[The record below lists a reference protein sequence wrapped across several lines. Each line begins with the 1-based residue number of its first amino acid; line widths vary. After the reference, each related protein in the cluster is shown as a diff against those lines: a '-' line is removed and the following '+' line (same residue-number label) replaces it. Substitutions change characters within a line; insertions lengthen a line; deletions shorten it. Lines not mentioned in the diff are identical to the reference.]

1 MGNYKENKLSDKEDK
16 KIEQEVHS
24 QDADENLEVEE
35 EVVNPLEELEAK
47 VAELE
52 DLRLRD
58 LAEFE
63 NIKKRLEKEKMQSIA
78 YSQEAFARD
87 LLSVIDSLDSAN
99 LAFENEGDDNV
110 EKIKEGIDL
119 TIDQF
124 KKIFEKHGVELVDI
138 ESEFN
143 PNFHEAVMKV
153 DSQEHAEGA
162 IVQVFQK
169 GYKIKDRVL
178 RPAMVSIAK

>member
-1 MGNYKENKLSDKEDK
+1 MSEKEDK
-16 KIEQEVHS
+16 KVEK
-24 QDADENLEVEE
+24 EVELQDESELE
-35 EVVNPLEELEAK
+35 EQAEVLEETHFKEELEAK
-47 VAELE
+47 IAELE

-63 NIKKRLEKEKMQSIA
+63 NIKKRLEKEKTQSIA
-78 YSQEAFARD
+78 YSHEGFARD

-99 LAFENEGDDNV
+99 AMMDDDS
-110 EKIKEGIDL
+110 ELDATKIKEGIDL
-119 TIDQF
+119 TIEQF
-124 KKIFEKHGVELVDI
+124 KKIFQKHGIELVSI
-138 ESEFN
+138 ENEFD

-153 DSQEHAEGA
+153 DSDEKEGT

-169 GYKIKDRVL
+169 GYKIKDRIL

>member
-1 MGNYKENKLSDKEDK
+1 LKENEDK
-16 KIEQEVHS
+16 KLDEEVES
-24 QDADENLEVEE
+24 TEVEENLEIEVEE
-35 EVVNPLEELEAK
+35 EALNPIEVLEAR

-78 YSQEAFARD
+78 YAHESFARD
-87 LLSVIDSLDSAN
+87 LLAVIDSLDNANATMDNLEEISA
-99 LAFENEGDDNV
+99 

-119 TIDQF
+119 TVDQF
-124 KKIFEKHGVELVDI
+124 KKIFEKHGIELVDI
-138 ESEFN
+138 ENGFD

-153 DSQEHAEGA
+153 DSPDHNEGEV
-162 IVQVFQK
+162 VQVLQK
-169 GYKIKDRVL
+169 GYKIKDRLL
-178 RPAMVSIAK
+178 RSAMVSIAK

>member
-1 MGNYKENKLSDKEDK
+1 LSEKEDK
-16 KIEQEVHS
+16 KIEEEIELQDDSELEEQAEV
-24 QDADENLEVEE
+24 LE
-35 EVVNPLEELEAK
+35 EVPFEEGLEAK
-47 VAELE
+47 IAELE

-63 NIKKRLEKEKMQSIA
+63 NIKKRLEKEKTQSIA
-78 YSQEAFARD
+78 YSQESFARD

-99 LAFENEGDDNV
+99 AMMNDDS
-110 EKIKEGIDL
+110 ELDAIKIKEGIDL

-124 KKIFEKHGVELVDI
+124 KKIFQKHGIELISI
-138 ESEFN
+138 ENEFD

-153 DSQEHAEGA
+153 DSDEKEGT

-169 GYKIKDRVL
+169 GYKIKDRIL